1 MAVKIIIDSAS
12 DITVSEARE
21 RGAEL
26 ISMEIMFGSEV
37 YLDGDTL
44 DSRKFFEKLI
54 ECDDLPK
61 TSQINEYRWEE
72 IFSKH
77 VANGDEVVAI
87 VISSK
92 LSGTYASAQRAAKK
106 FDGKVFVLDSLN
118 ACIGER
124 ILFDYALRL
133 KEEGKSA
140 KEIFTVLDCAKK
152 QVRVLALLG
161 TLKYLKKGGRISP
174 FVAFVGETLNMKPVV
189 GVINGEVKLI
199 GKAIGS
205 KKGNN
210 YINTLIKN
218 GKGVD
223 FTKPFA
229 CGYSG
234 LDDTVMR
241 KYIEDSKKI
250 WEGQAESVPFYRIG
264 STIGT
269 HVGPGAVAVA
279 FFEKE

>member
-12 DITVSEARE
+12 DITVTEARE

-37 YLDGDTL
+37 YLDGDTI
-44 DSRKFFEKLI
+44 DKRQFYEKLI
-54 ECDDLPK
+54 ESDALPK

-72 IFSKH
+72 IFSRN
-77 VANGDEVVAI
+77 VNNGDEVVAI

-92 LSGTYASAQRAAKK
+92 LSGTYASAKRAAGK
-106 FDGKVFVLDSLN
+106 FGDKVYVLDSMN

-133 KEEGKSA
+133 KDENKSA
-140 KEIFTVLDCAKK
+140 KEIFSILDEAKK
-152 QVRVLALLG
+152 RVRVLALLG

-174 FVAFVGETLNMKPVV
+174 LVAFVGETLNIKPVV
-189 GVINGEVKLI
+189 EVVNGEIKLI
-199 GKAIGS
+199 GKAMGS

-223 FTKPFA
+223 FSKPFA

-234 LDDTVMR
+234 LDDKVMR
-241 KYIEDSKKI
+241 KYIEDSKNI
-250 WEGQAESVPFYRIG
+250 WEGQTDFIPVHEIG